1 MIVILIFS
9 FELDGKLN
17 TVEAL
22 VNGHPRDTKK
32 VSVNQVNGAGVCFS
46 KALLVTFRARKAVT
60 FVIFVF
66 VFKIKV
72 SIKILL

>member
-1 MIVILIFS
+1 MIKLSSYHLLKLQEMIVILIFS

-32 VSVNQVNGAGVCFS
+32 VSVNQVDGAGVCFS
-46 KALLVTFRARKAVT
+46 KALEPVSRK
-60 FVIFVF
+60 
-66 VFKIKV
+66 
-72 SIKILL
+72 SR